1 MRSRLAAVKV
11 VPGKRMADGRKMHPD
26 LVGAASH
33 RHAGRKAKA
42 VFFLYNSILS
52 AAGLALGGNAA
63 PDDAVAPAA
72 DGCIDDPFPQRQR
85 TLRDGIVQFFHP
97 VCQ

>member
-1 MRSRLAAVKV
+1 
-11 VPGKRMADGRKMHPD
+11 MHPD
-26 LVGAASH
+26 LVGAAGH

-42 VFFLYNSILS
+42 VFFLYNSILR

-85 TLRDGIVQFFHP
+85 TLRNGIVQLCHP
-97 VCQ
+97 ARQ